1 MRLFLVAGLAW
12 CVTTTAEA
20 QTAASAEAPAVTS
33 LADAVRRAT
42 TVGPAAQMAVG
53 RRNELVGR
61 ARTDAQRPNPIVELR
76 RENEGAP
83 IPYDDFAQVT
93 LPFAL
98 TGRRLALQSALTAT
112 RTQAT
117 ADSLETLRAAGFDA
131 ARAWWMA
138 WAGAAEARIATA
150 QAELL
155 DRIAALDSMRAAEG
169 ELAEA
174 TALRMRLES
183 QRTRHAAAQAE
194 AHAAQARGRLAALIA
209 ESDPRRLTLAEGIAP
224 LTPLLEVDSAL
235 ALATASRLDL
245 AMARAAVAIA
255 DGRRTAERRAVLPD
269 VGLVGGYKGT
279 AGFETSLF
287 GVTLTAPLLNTNAGN
302 RERTAGE
309 WLRAE
314 AERRA
319 TELRVTTE
327 VHAALEAARAIDA
340 GTRDFDARFVARA
353 DVVAA
358 AAQAAYQEGAASL
371 VELVDAFR
379 AAADARTAKVRGTL
393 DRALARL
400 DLRRAIGASPLEMP

>member
-1 MRLFLVAGLAW
+1 MRSPLWLALPW
-12 CVTTTAEA
+12 ALVTTTVGA
-20 QTAASAEAPAVTS
+20 QTAAPAVTS

-42 TVGPAAQMAVG
+42 TIGPAAQTAVG
-53 RRNELVGR
+53 RRHELVGR
-61 ARTDAQRPNPIVELR
+61 ARTDAQRLNPIVELR

-83 IPYDDFAQVT
+83 IPYDDFVQVT
-93 LPFAL
+93 LPVGL

-112 RTQAT
+112 RAQAT

-131 ARAWWMA
+131 ARAWWTA
-138 WAGAAEARIATA
+138 WASAAESRIAVA
-150 QAELL
+150 QSELY
-155 DRIAALDSMRAAEG
+155 DRLAYLDSLRAAEG

-174 TALRMRLES
+174 SALRMRLEA
-183 QRTRHAAAQAE
+183 QRTRHLAAQLQAG
-194 AHAAQARGRLAALIA
+194 AAQARGRLAALIA
-209 ESDPRRLTLAEGIAP
+209 EPDPRRLTLAEEVAP
-224 LTPLLEVDSAL
+224 LTALPEVDSAL
-235 ALATASRLDL
+235 TLARTGRLDL

-255 DGRRTAERRAVLPD
+255 EGRRSAERRAVLPD
-269 VGLVGGYKGT
+269 LGLVGGYKGT
-279 AGFETSLF
+279 GGYETSLF
-287 GVTLTAPLLNTNAGN
+287 GLTLTAPLLNTNAGN

-327 VHAALEAARAIDA
+327 VHAALEAARLIDA

-353 DVVAA
+353 DLVAD

-379 AAADARTAKVRGTL
+379 AAAEARTAHVRGTL

-400 DLRRAIGASPLEMP
+400 DLRRAIGASALETP

>member
-12 CVTTTAEA
+12 CSVTTIVEA
-20 QTAASAEAPAVTS
+20 QTEASAVTS

-42 TVGPAAQMAVG
+42 TIGPAAQMAVG

-138 WAGAAEARIATA
+138 WASASEARIAVA
-150 QAELL
+150 QSALYDQL
-155 DRIAALDSMRAAEG
+155 AALDSVRAREG

-174 TALRMRLES
+174 TALRMRLEA
-183 QRTRHAAAQAE
+183 QRSRHHAAQTQAAAAQAR
-194 AHAAQARGRLAALIA
+194 AHLAALIG
-209 ESDPRRLTLAEGIAP
+209 ESDPRRLTLAEGIAT
-224 LTPLLEVDSAL
+224 LTPLPAVDSAL
-235 ALATASRLDL
+235 ALAAATRLDL

-255 DGRRTAERRAVLPD
+255 EGRRSAERRAVLPD
-269 VGLVGGYKGT
+269 VALVGGYKGT

-287 GVTLTAPLLNTNAGN
+287 GLTLTAPLLNTNAGN

-319 TELRVTTE
+319 MELRVSTE

-340 GTRDFDARFVARA
+340 GTRDFDARFVERA
-353 DVVAA
+353 DLVAA

-379 AAADARTAKVRGTL
+379 AAAEARTAQVRGTL

-400 DLRRAIGASPLEMP
+400 DLRRAIGASALETP

>member
-1 MRLFLVAGLAW
+1 MRFPLALGLSVVVVTASTGRAQTVTPG
-12 CVTTTAEA
+12 VTT
-20 QTAASAEAPAVTS
+20 
-33 LADAVRRAT
+33 LADAVRLAT
-42 TVGPAAQMAVG
+42 TIGPAAQTAVG
-53 RRNELVGR
+53 RRHELVGR
-61 ARTDAQRPNPIVELR
+61 ARTDAQRPNPLVELR

-93 LPFAL
+93 LPLSL
-98 TGRRLALQSALTAT
+98 TGRRGALQSALVAT

-117 ADSLETLRAAGFDA
+117 ADSLETLRAAGFAA

-138 WAGAAEARIATA
+138 WASASEARIAVA
-150 QAELL
+150 QAALYDQL
-155 DRIAALDSMRAAEG
+155 AALDSVRAREG

-174 TALRMRLES
+174 TALRMRLEA
-183 QRTRHAAAQAE
+183 QRSRHQAAQTQAAAAQAR
-194 AHAAQARGRLAALIA
+194 AHLAALIG

-224 LTPLLEVDSAL
+224 LTPLPAVDSAL
-235 ALATASRLDL
+235 ALAAATRLDL

-255 DGRRTAERRAVLPD
+255 EGRRSAERRAVLPD
-269 VGLVGGYKGT
+269 VALVGGYKGT

-287 GVTLTAPLLNTNAGN
+287 GLTLTAPLLNTNAGN

-319 TELRVTTE
+319 MELRVSTE

-340 GTRDFDARFVARA
+340 GTRDFDARFVERA
-353 DVVAA
+353 DLVAA

-379 AAADARTAKVRGTL
+379 AAAEARTAQVRGTL

-400 DLRRAIGASPLEMP
+400 DLRRAIGASALETP

>member
-1 MRLFLVAGLAW
+1 MRVLLRLAFVLCW
-12 CVTTTAEA
+12 IGSDLAAQGEGPVVTT
-20 QTAASAEAPAVTS
+20 

-155 DRIAALDSMRAAEG
+155 DRIAALDSVRAAEG

-174 TALRMRLES
+174 TAL
-183 QRTRHAAAQAE
+183 
-194 AHAAQARGRLAALIA
+194 
-209 ESDPRRLTLAEGIAP
+209 
-224 LTPLLEVDSAL
+224 
-235 ALATASRLDL
+235 
-245 AMARAAVAIA
+245 
-255 DGRRTAERRAVLPD
+255 
-269 VGLVGGYKGT
+269 
-279 AGFETSLF
+279 
-287 GVTLTAPLLNTNAGN
+287 
-302 RERTAGE
+302 
-309 WLRAE
+309 
-314 AERRA
+314 
-319 TELRVTTE
+319 
-327 VHAALEAARAIDA
+327 
-340 GTRDFDARFVARA
+340 
-353 DVVAA
+353 
-358 AAQAAYQEGAASL
+358 
-371 VELVDAFR
+371 
-379 AAADARTAKVRGTL
+379 
-393 DRALARL
+393 
-400 DLRRAIGASPLEMP
+400 